1 MNGAKRHEHFEQLDQ
16 YDIDITRY
24 PLVLKDSE
32 IHQQHVYYY
41 LILDDAHYIKNQA
54 LSSDVDSQG

>member
-16 YDIDITRY
+16 YDIDITSY

-41 LILDDAHYIKNQA
+41 LILDDAQYIKNQA